1 MPTLLNTLS
10 GQDLGFLKMVAN
22 GWGLEINAPDAPSAR
37 NMLIDALDQADLI
50 HEIIE
55 TLPENAKF
63 AIQAIYEHEGVYPW
77 LKFTREF
84 GEVRVMGAAKRDR
97 ERPDIHPVNPSE
109 LLWYRCLIGR
119 AFLNIDGEPQEYA
132 YIPEEILNRIGPF
145 GEQGQSK
152 PGRPASPAEIKEV
165 NPVSQSILDDACTL
179 LAALRMGFSED
190 KLQSLSWEVPYKFIK
205 EILLAASIVNPDGT
219 PEPQNTREFLENPPA
234 KSLSHLLHNWLDNHG
249 FDELYWLPHL
259 EVEGILDHNPVKSR
273 YFIFDLLSTI
283 PSGQWWNIDSFI
295 NAIHEKNPDFQRP
308 AGNYDTWFIKNKST
322 GEYLR
327 GFENWDII
335 DGELIYFLI
344 TGPFHWFGLVD
355 LASNAQNGDFKAF
368 KLSAWAFDLWESR
381 NPQDFSKLEE
391 KIKIE
396 LPGKIIVNRR
406 SPRAVRYQ
414 IARFCEWD
422 EKIGE
427 EYFFHISPTS
437 LSMAQKQGLK
447 VNHFIAL
454 LQKYAGHPIQPQ
466 IKRALENWQT
476 NGSEI
481 EINKKVLLRVTNPE
495 IIIALRNH
503 PAGRFI
509 QESISPETVV
519 IKNGS
524 EEQVNKALLELGYLT
539 EIDLD

>member
-37 NMLIDALDQADLI
+37 NLLIDALNQTDLI
-50 HEIIE
+50 REIIE
-55 TLPENAKF
+55 TLPENAKI
-63 AIQAIYEHEGVYPW
+63 AIRAIYEHEGIYPW

-97 ERPDIHPVNPSE
+97 ERPDIHPANPSE

-132 YIPEEILNRIGPF
+132 YIPDEILNQIEPF
-145 GEQGQSK
+145 GEKGQSK

-165 NPVSQSILDDACTL
+165 KPVSQSILDDACTL

-190 KLQSLSWEVPYKFIK
+190 KLHSLSWEVPYKFIK
-205 EILLAASIVNPDGT
+205 EVLITASILNPDGT
-219 PEPQNTREFLENPPA
+219 PEPQNTRDFLENPPA
-234 KSLSHLLHNWLDNHG
+234 KSLSHLLHCWLDNHG
-249 FDELYWLPHL
+249 FDELYWLPQL

-283 PSGQWWNIDSFI
+283 PSGQWWNIKSFI
-295 NAIHEKNPDFQRP
+295 KAVHEKNPDFQRP

-327 GFENWDII
+327 GFDNWDII

-355 LASNAQNGDFKAF
+355 LASNAQNGDFKAY

-381 NPQDFSKLEE
+381 NPQGFSKLEE
-391 KIKIE
+391 KI
-396 LPGKIIVNRR
+396 
-406 SPRAVRYQ
+406 
-414 IARFCEWD
+414 
-422 EKIGE
+422 
-427 EYFFHISPTS
+427 
-437 LSMAQKQGLK
+437 
-447 VNHFIAL
+447 
-454 LQKYAGHPIQPQ
+454 
-466 IKRALENWQT
+466 
-476 NGSEI
+476 
-481 EINKKVLLRVTNPE
+481 
-495 IIIALRNH
+495 
-503 PAGRFI
+503 
-509 QESISPETVV
+509 
-519 IKNGS
+519 
-524 EEQVNKALLELGYLT
+524 
-539 EIDLD
+539 

>member
-1 MPTLLNTLS
+1 MPTLMNTLS
-10 GQDLGFLKMVAN
+10 GQDLGFLKIVAN
-22 GWGLEINAPDAPSAR
+22 GWGLDINAPDAHTAR
-37 NMLIDALDQADLI
+37 NLLIDGLDQADLI
-50 HEIIE
+50 REIIE

-84 GEVRVMGAAKRDR
+84 GEVRVMGAARRDR
-97 ERPDIHPVNPSE
+97 ERPDIHPANPAE

-132 YIPEEILNRIGPF
+132 YIPEEILNRIEPF
-145 GEQGQSK
+145 GEKSQSK
-152 PGRPASPAEIKEV
+152 PGRPASPAEIKEKKPV
-165 NPVSQSILDDACTL
+165 NQSVLDDACTL
-179 LAALRMGFSED
+179 LAALRMGFSEE

-205 EILLAASIVNPDGT
+205 EILAGASILNIDGT

-234 KSLSHLLHNWLDNHG
+234 KSLSHLLHSWLDNYE
-249 FDELYWLPHL
+249 FDEMYWLPHL
-259 EVEGILDHNPVKSR
+259 EVEGILDHNPVKTR
-273 YFIFDLLSTI
+273 YFIFNLISNI
-283 PSGQWWNIDSFI
+283 PSNQWWNIESFI

-308 AGNYDTWFIKNKST
+308 AGNYDTWFIKNESS

-327 GFENWDII
+327 GFDNWDII

-344 TGPFHWFGLVD
+344 TGPFYWFGLVD
-355 LASNAQNGDFKAF
+355 LASNAQNSDFQAF
-368 KLSAWAFDLWESR
+368 KLSNWALDLWESR
-381 NPQDFSKLEE
+381 NPQGLPKLEE

-396 LPGKIIVNRR
+396 LPGKIIVYRG
-406 SPRAVRYQ
+406 SSRAVRYQ

-422 EKIGE
+422 ERNE
-427 EYFFHISPTS
+427 NEYFFHITPAS

-447 VNHFIAL
+447 VNHFITL
-454 LQKYAGHPIQPQ
+454 LQRYSGHPIQPQ
-466 IKRALENWQT
+466 IKKALENWQT

-481 EINKKVLLRVTNPE
+481 EINRTILLRVTNHE

-509 QESISPETVV
+509 QETISPETVI

-524 EEQVNKALLELGYLT
+524 EEQVNKALLELGYLS
-539 EIDLD
+539 EIDLN